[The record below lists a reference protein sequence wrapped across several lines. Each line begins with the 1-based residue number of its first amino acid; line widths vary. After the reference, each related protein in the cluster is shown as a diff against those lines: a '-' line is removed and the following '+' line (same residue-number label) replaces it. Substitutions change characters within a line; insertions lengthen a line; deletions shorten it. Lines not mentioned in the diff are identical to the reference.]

1 MKGGKGGTG
10 EEGKRTI
17 AAVSTIGVESPY
29 VHNIINEGKRMDHDD
44 QDLHKEGTQQ
54 PRQNERLHTHTHN
67 TQAPPEHTPF
77 EFLARVLMR
86 NDGCSCEMMV
96 ALRTYAEM
104 CGVAISRAYLYTY
117 QTTHSST
124 ICSNFKYA
132 GSLARQGGG
141 NTASTCCASYTVF
154 FLFCL
159 LLTAGSFCLRRGDKT
174 DCRLNPSSIQKN
186 LHTQLYRNM
195 CWRIAVVACSILAC
209 VC

>member
-1 MKGGKGGTG
+1 VSNAEKGEGGRGKRGRMKGGKGGTG

-86 NDGCSCEMMV
+86 NDRCTSDIRRDV
-96 ALRTYAEM
+96 W
-104 CGVAISRAYLYTY
+104 CGYFTCIS
-117 QTTHSST
+117 
-124 ICSNFKYA
+124 I
-132 GSLARQGGG
+132 
-141 NTASTCCASYTVF
+141 
-154 FLFCL
+154 
-159 LLTAGSFCLRRGDKT
+159 
-174 DCRLNPSSIQKN
+174 
-186 LHTQLYRNM
+186 
-195 CWRIAVVACSILAC
+195 
-209 VC
+209 